1 MMCWYT
7 LILLPSSSDSHKL
20 FMKCL
25 AIEKRKCGGYFQ
37 TFLQSLEDKVKL
49 TYRMIQY
56 TYVYCILEYNNDQF
70 IMIDCCADCVLY
82 TVYMCRRFICI
93 VCCFGGRYK
102 NTRRFSLLL
111 ILILS

>member
-1 MMCWYT
+1 MLCWYT

-49 TYRMIQY
+49 AYRMIQY

-70 IMIDCCADCVLY
+70 IMIDCCADCVCYMLY
-82 TVYMCRRFICI
+82 TCVVGLFVLFAVLEGDTRIQDTFL
-93 VCCFGGRYK
+93 CF
-102 NTRRFSLLL
+102 
-111 ILILS
+111 